1 MMTLGLNIDMAPFSF
16 EDPSDEPRAADSP
29 AAPSTTDVDEPAMTP
44 FSLADLGLSEDEI
57 AGMDSLG
64 APDASPPSAEP
75 DEPAMT
81 PFSLADSGP
90 VRR

>member
-1 MMTLGLNIDMAPFSF
+1 
-16 EDPSDEPRAADSP
+16 
-29 AAPSTTDVDEPAMTP
+29 MTP

-64 APDASPPSAEP
+64 ALDTPPASTPEL

-81 PFSLADSGP
+81 PFSLADLGLSEP
-90 VRR
+90 RSPAWTAWARQTLRAKRRAG

>member
-1 MMTLGLNIDMAPFSF
+1 
-16 EDPSDEPRAADSP
+16 
-29 AAPSTTDVDEPAMTP
+29 MTP

-64 APDASPPSAEP
+64 APDATPTPSAEP

-90 VRR
+90 LRRRDRRHG